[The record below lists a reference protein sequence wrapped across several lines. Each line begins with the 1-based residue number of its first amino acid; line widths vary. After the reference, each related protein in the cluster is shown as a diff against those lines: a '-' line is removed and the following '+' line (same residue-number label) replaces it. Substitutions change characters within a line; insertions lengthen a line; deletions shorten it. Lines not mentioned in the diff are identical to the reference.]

1 MAISSDKTRSKVSEQ
16 IGFRSKVEAIE
27 QRVTQ
32 KMGYEMILIK
42 SLKRMEA
49 RKLGLALLVGFCVGV
64 VACFISMTVSTAKQQ
79 LSNLPYVVNAS
90 PVAESSNYS
99 QRSGRGRG
107 AEGSNP
113 SSDGATRTNQTSS
126 STRDDA
132 LSGGQTKGSNLESE
146 GDKKTEAR
154 QPSKNQKEEIMESK
168 QPEGDKKTKASQ
180 PSKNQKEEVNESKQ
194 PDGPRISKS
203 TKSLTKAACDLSNPR
218 TDVCDMEGDVRIHGK
233 SASVVLVTDGR
244 PRKSGRTKSWRIKPY
259 ARKFDKAAMAHVH
272 EVSVRVSNGLGGIP
286 ACSTNHSDP
295 AIVFALG
302 GYTGNYYHDFTDVLI
317 PLFITSRRFDGE
329 VQFVIETT
337 NLWWISKYE
346 QILRS
351 LSRHEIIFFNNDDR
365 VHCYRRVVVGLHSH
379 KALSIDP
386 TRAPNGYSMV
396 DFTKLMR
403 VAYSLERDSPIRPGG
418 TGAKKPRL
426 LLISRQGSR
435 RFTNLGEIVRTA
447 EELELEVVVTEA
459 KMGSNVAD
467 IARVVNSCDVMM
479 GVHGAG
485 LTNFVFLPT
494 NAVVIQIVPFG
505 KLEDISRA
513 CFGYPSQD
521 AGLHY
526 LEYSVSEEE
535 SSLTELYPRDH
546 AVFRDPKSIHRLGWI
561 KMGEVYLDKQNVKL
575 DVDRFRPLLLKARQL
590 LHQ

>member
-1 MAISSDKTRSKVSEQ
+1 MAISSDKTRSKVSGQ
-16 IGFRSKVEAIE
+16 IIFRSKVEAIE
-27 QRVTQ
+27 QSVTQ

-49 RKLGLALLVGFCVGV
+49 RKLGLALLGGFFVGV
-64 VACFISMTVSTAKQQ
+64 VACFIFMTVSTATQQ

-90 PVAESSNYS
+90 PVAESSNSS
-99 QRSGRGRG
+99 QRSGRGHG
-107 AEGSNP
+107 TEGSNP
-113 SSDGATRTNQTSS
+113 SSDGATRTKQTSS

-132 LSGGQTKGSNLESE
+132 PSGGQAKASNLESE

-154 QPSKNQKEEIMESK
+154 QPSKNQKEEIIESK
-168 QPEGDKKTKASQ
+168 QPGDKKTEARQ
-180 PSKNQKEEVNESKQ
+180 PSKNQKEEVIESKQ
-194 PDGPRISKS
+194 PDGPRISQS
-203 TKSLTKAACDLSNPR
+203 TKSRRKPACDLSNPR
-218 TDVCDMEGDVRIHGK
+218 TDVCDLEGDVRIHGK
-233 SASVVLVTDGR
+233 SASVVLVTDRR
-244 PRKSGRTKSWRIKPY
+244 PRNSGRTKSWRIKPY

-286 ACSTNHSDP
+286 ACSANHSDP

-317 PLFITSRRFDGE
+317 PLFITSQRFDGA
-329 VQFVIETT
+329 VQFVIETI

-351 LSRHEIIFFNNDDR
+351 LSRHEIIFFNSDDR

-396 DFTKLMR
+396 DFTKRMR

-418 TGAKKPRL
+418 AEAKKPRL

-447 EELELEVVVTEA
+447 EELDFEVVVAEA

-505 KLEDISRA
+505 KLEDIARA
-513 CFGYPSQD
+513 CFAYPSVD

-526 LEYSVSEEE
+526 LEHSVSEDE
-535 SSLTELYPRDH
+535 SNLRELYPRDH
-546 AVFRDPKSIHRLGWI
+546 AVFRDPKSIHRLGWN
-561 KMGEVYLDKQNVKL
+561 KMGEVYLDKQNVNL
-575 DVDRFRPLLLKARQL
+575 DADRFRPLLLKARQL

>member
-1 MAISSDKTRSKVSEQ
+1 
-16 IGFRSKVEAIE
+16 
-27 QRVTQ
+27 
-32 KMGYEMILIK
+32 
-42 SLKRMEA
+42 
-49 RKLGLALLVGFCVGV
+49 
-64 VACFISMTVSTAKQQ
+64 
-79 LSNLPYVVNAS
+79 
-90 PVAESSNYS
+90 
-99 QRSGRGRG
+99 
-107 AEGSNP
+107 
-113 SSDGATRTNQTSS
+113 
-126 STRDDA
+126 
-132 LSGGQTKGSNLESE
+132 
-146 GDKKTEAR
+146 
-154 QPSKNQKEEIMESK
+154 
-168 QPEGDKKTKASQ
+168 
-180 PSKNQKEEVNESKQ
+180 
-194 PDGPRISKS
+194 
-203 TKSLTKAACDLSNPR
+203 
-218 TDVCDMEGDVRIHGK
+218 MEGDVRIHGK
-233 SASVVLVTDGR
+233 SSSVVLVTDRR
-244 PRKSGRTKSWRIKPY
+244 PRNSGRTMSWRIKPY

-272 EVSVRVSNGLGGIP
+272 EVSVSLSNGVGGVP

-329 VQFVIETT
+329 VQFVIETI

-346 QILRS
+346 QFLRS
-351 LSRHEIIFFNNDDR
+351 LSRHEIIFFNSDDR

-379 KALSIDP
+379 KAMSIDP
-386 TRAPNGYSMV
+386 ARVPNGYSMV
-396 DFTKLMR
+396 DFAKLMR

-418 TGAKKPRL
+418 GEAKKPRL

-447 EELELEVVVTEA
+447 EELEFEVVVAEA
-459 KMGSNVAD
+459 KVGSNVAD

-494 NAVVIQIVPFG
+494 SAVVIQIVPFG

-513 CFGYPSQD
+513 CFAYPAED

-526 LEYSVSEEE
+526 LEYSVSEDE

-546 AVFRDPKSIHRLGWI
+546 AVFKDPNSIHRLGWN

-575 DVDRFRPLLLKARQL
+575 DVGRFRPLLLKARRL
-590 LHQ
+590 IHQ